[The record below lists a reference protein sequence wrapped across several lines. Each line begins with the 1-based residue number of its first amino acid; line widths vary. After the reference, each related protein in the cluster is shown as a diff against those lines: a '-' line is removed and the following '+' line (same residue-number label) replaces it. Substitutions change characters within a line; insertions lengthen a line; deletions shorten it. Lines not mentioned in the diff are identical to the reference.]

1 MALFSKTFLVRS
13 STLLALFGAPIL
25 LPLGAAG
32 MERDVGVQIKEEF
45 SSGVALA
52 RRLVEE
58 GEVRRMVEWGEVH
71 SAFDPTFDLLL
82 MRNTRLALPSRA
94 QSAKNIRAHNCGDKD
109 VMNEAGLFLTEL
121 LLDPQTSSEDFFNIA
136 LTRPWGAAKKQEVLT
151 ALWGKIQ
158 DPTIEKSSE
167 RLFQL
172 AALLHPTGWTS
183 PSDAPWRA
191 PQSELFL
198 RLSQDLGAAPQQRSK
213 ARDEVASAMGIEV
226 IDVERYQTNIYPIWE
241 KMAGNILTPWSDRIA
256 IRVFALRHGNDAQKR
271 QALSSLQD
279 ILQNPEAPAES
290 RCDAAIQIL
299 EQTEEGENGI
309 DILTTMV
316 TNLDNSPDL
325 RLEAARRILGTHW
338 LSVRAQQE
346 KKLTREELLA
356 ILKTGVLSDP
366 APAGLVR
373 DMQCIFEHGTKED
386 AQEVLDVWQKMTM
399 EHGFASLDF
408 GRIVGSVFN
417 HASGFELHIRRWPD
431 GKEEAMEP
439 FVRSIISECISRLE
453 GMEEQKEV
461 PDFLDPN
468 IIKWSMEKATPD
480 EDLKVFPHLLN
491 VVRNLQLSQGQRCEV
506 ARWIVGIVDRTEQF
520 KDDWEF
526 IWRVNT
532 GLEPAFSAFLDR
544 KLALLRL

>member
-1 MALFSKTFLVRS
+1 MVLFSKIFLVRS
-13 STLLALFGAPIL
+13 STLLALFGASIL

-58 GEVRRMVEWGEVH
+58 GEVRRMVEWGEAH

-82 MRNTRLALPSRA
+82 IRNTKLAFPSRV
-94 QSAKNIRAHNCGDKD
+94 QSAKNIRAHNCDDKD
-109 VMNEAGLFLTEL
+109 AMNEAGLFLTEF
-121 LLDPQTSSEDFFNIA
+121 LLDPQTSSEDFFNVA
-136 LTRPWGAAKKQEVLT
+136 LTRPWSDGERDRVLAT
-151 ALWGKIQ
+151 LWDKIQ

-172 AALLHPTGWTS
+172 SRLFTPGYLIS
-183 PSDAPWRA
+183 LDCPWLA
-191 PQSELFL
+191 KQSELFL
-198 RLSQDLGAAPQQRSK
+198 RLSQDLSASPQQRSK

-226 IDVERYQTNIYPIWE
+226 IDVKRYQTNIYPIWE
-241 KMAGNILTPWSDRIA
+241 EMAGNIITPWSDRIA
-256 IRVFALRHGNDAQKR
+256 IRVFALRHGNEDQKR

-338 LSVRAQQE
+338 LSERAQEE
-346 KKLTREELLA
+346 KNLTTEELLA
-356 ILKTGVLSDP
+356 ILKTRVLSDA
-366 APAGLVR
+366 APADLIR
-373 DMQCIFEHGTKED
+373 DLRRIFEHGTKED
-386 AQEVLDVWQKMTM
+386 AQEVLGVWQKMTM

-431 GKEEAMEP
+431 GKEEGLEP
-439 FVRSIISECISRLE
+439 FVRSIISQCVSRLE

-520 KDDWEF
+520 ADDEGRWCA
-526 IWRVNT
+526 NT